1 LRGRW
6 PSFASRCSVGAVRRS
21 TVVGASLSFASLLGG
36 GWRLLGAGRLVDAG
50 RLLGAGRRCPRACR
64 CRVVWAAGSRVV
76 VDAGDVDV
84 WLLRLYVRRLGGCRR
99 L

>member
-1 LRGRW
+1 
-6 PSFASRCSVGAVRRS
+6 
-21 TVVGASLSFASLLGG
+21 
-36 GWRLLGAGRLVDAG
+36 
-50 RLLGAGRRCPRACR
+50 LLGAGRRCPRACR

-84 WLLRLYVRRLGGCRR
+84 WLLRLFVRRLGGCRR